1 MTMKVT
7 KDNVGKLLAS
17 IQNLVGQEVLVGIPA
32 SQAERSDEDPQP
44 MNNAQLG
51 YVHENGS
58 PAQNIPA
65 RPFLIPGVEDTQESY
80 TSHLKK
86 AASAALNGDN
96 TKVQA
101 ELNAAGLVASAGARN
116 KITAGEFAPLSPA
129 TIRNRRK
136 NRGTKSMRAA
146 EKKYLELIAAGAS
159 PEQAQ
164 DEAGIRPLINTGQLR
179 NSLTY
184 VIRKKE

>member
-1 MTMKVT
+1 MTLKVT
-7 KDNVGKLLAS
+7 KDTVGRVLAS
-17 IQNLVGQEVLVGIPA
+17 IQRLVGQEVLVGIPA
-32 SQAERSDEDPQP
+32 SQAERSDEDPKP

-65 RPFLIPGVEDTQESY
+65 RPFLIPGVEDAQESY
-80 TSHLKK
+80 TNHLQK
-86 AASAALNGDN
+86 AVSAAMSGDDN
-96 TKVQA
+96 KMQT
-101 ELNAAGLVASAGARN
+101 ELNAAGLIASSGARN
-116 KITAGEFAPLSPA
+116 KITTGEFEPLSPA
-129 TIRNRRK
+129 TVRNRRK
-136 NRGTKSMRAA
+136 SRSTKSMRAA
-146 EKKYLELIAAGAS
+146 EKKYLELIANGAT

>member
-17 IQNLVGQEVLVGIPA
+17 IQRLVGQEVLVGIPA
-32 SQAERSDEDPQP
+32 SQAERNDEDPKP

-58 PAQNIPA
+58 PAQNVPA

-80 TSHLKK
+80 TSHLQK
-86 AASAALNGDN
+86 AVTAALNGDN
-96 TKVQA
+96 TKVQT
-101 ELNAAGLVASAGARN
+101 ELNAAGLAASSGARN
-116 KITAGEFAPLSPA
+116 KITTGEFEPLSPA
-129 TIRNRRK
+129 TVRNRRK
-136 NRGTKSMRAA
+136 NRSTKSMRAS
-146 EKKYLELIAAGAS
+146 EKKYLELIANGAT

>member
-1 MTMKVT
+1 MTLKVT
-7 KDNVGKLLAS
+7 KDTVGQVLAS
-17 IQNLVGQEVLVGIPA
+17 IQRLVGQEVLVGIPA
-32 SQAERSDEDPQP
+32 SEAERNDEDPKP

-80 TSHLKK
+80 TSHLQK
-86 AASAALNGDN
+86 AVTAALNGDN
-96 TKVQA
+96 TKVQT
-101 ELNAAGLVASAGARN
+101 ELNAAGLVASSGARN
-116 KITAGEFAPLSPA
+116 KITTGEFEPLSPA
-129 TIRNRRK
+129 TVRNRRK
-136 NRGTKSMRAA
+136 SRSTKSMRAA
-146 EKKYLELIAAGAS
+146 EKKYLELIANGAT

>member
-1 MTMKVT
+1 MKVT
-7 KDNVGKLLAS
+7 KDNVGQVLAS
-17 IQNLVGQEVLVGIPA
+17 IQRLVGQEVLVGIPA
-32 SQAERSDEDPQP
+32 SKAERSDEDPQP

-65 RPFLIPGVEDTQESY
+65 RPFLIPGVEDTQESI
-80 TSHLKK
+80 TSHLQK
-86 AASAALNGDN
+86 AAKAAMSGDN
-96 TKVQA
+96 TKVQV
-101 ELNAAGLVASAGARN
+101 ELNAAGLAASSGARH
-116 KITAGEFAPLSPA
+116 KITSGDFEPLSPA
-129 TIRNRRK
+129 TVRNRRK
-136 NRGTKSMRAA
+136 NRNTKSMRAA
-146 EKKYLELIAAGAS
+146 EKKYLELIANGAT

-184 VIRKKE
+184 VVRRKG